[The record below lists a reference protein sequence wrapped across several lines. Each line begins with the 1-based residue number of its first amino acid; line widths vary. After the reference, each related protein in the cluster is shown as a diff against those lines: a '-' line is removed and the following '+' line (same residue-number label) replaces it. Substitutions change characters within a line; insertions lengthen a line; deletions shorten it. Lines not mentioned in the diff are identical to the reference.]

1 MGPSNR
7 GHPVPE
13 CFIRCILQ
21 GFWATCHRYH
31 SRPQK
36 LHSKDIQCL
45 PSHVFFA
52 HIHIA
57 FNPKHGSS
65 SSSSYS
71 MLASPCLS
79 NNSFFIHPDC
89 KQYLT
94 NCIIYFVGAR
104 MIQVFPL

>member
-1 MGPSNR
+1 MGMPNR
-7 GHPVPE
+7 CHPISE
-13 CFIRCILQ
+13 SLIRGVFQ
-21 GFWATCHRYH
+21 GFRTTCHRYD

-36 LHSKDIQCL
+36 FHSKDIQRL

-57 FNPKHGSS
+57 FNPEHGSS
-65 SSSSYS
+65 SSSRHS
-71 MLASPCLS
+71 MLSSPCLG
-79 NNSFFIHPDC
+79 NNSLFTHPNG

-94 NCIIYFVGAR
+94 NCIIYLMCTC